1 MVDLKTLATQHACL
15 PGKIRWYIH
24 LRCQSLL
31 LWCSEARHGQVD
43 SDVLAWGGIVH
54 GSPLALM
61 ATTKKRTWAQEPSTQ
76 CVGVINL
83 RLVWWFCHG
92 EEYCIEDL

>member
-1 MVDLKTLATQHACL
+1 
-15 PGKIRWYIH
+15 
-24 LRCQSLL
+24 
-31 LWCSEARHGQVD
+31 
-43 SDVLAWGGIVH
+43 VH

-61 ATTKKRTWAQEPSTQ
+61 AMTKKRTWTQEPSTQ
-76 CVGVINL
+76 RVGVINL